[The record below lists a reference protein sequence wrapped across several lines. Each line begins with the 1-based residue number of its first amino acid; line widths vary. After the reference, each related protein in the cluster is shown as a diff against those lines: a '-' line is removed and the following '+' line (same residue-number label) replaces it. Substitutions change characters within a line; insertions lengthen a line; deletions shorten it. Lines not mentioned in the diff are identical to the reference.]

1 MKVLVG
7 ETPMN
12 ERKLFTTFVW
22 VSIAAIGLSLLCLIG
37 NGAGDHPDS
46 FRMYLLCS
54 SIVLGAAMLAL
65 AISTNG
71 KE

>member
-1 MKVLVG
+1 
-7 ETPMN
+7 MN
-12 ERKLFTTFVW
+12 ERKLITTFVW
-22 VSIAAIGLSLLCLIG
+22 VSIGAIALSLLCLIG

-54 SIVLGAAMLAL
+54 SIVLGAAMLAV

>member
-1 MKVLVG
+1 MD
-7 ETPMN
+7 

-22 VSIAAIGLSLLCLIG
+22 VPIAGTVFSLFCLIA
-37 NGAGDHPDS
+37 NGASDHPDS

-54 SIVLGAAMLAL
+54 AIVLGAALLAL
-65 AISTNG
+65 AISSRP